1 MAARGSGKPPGGWW
15 SLVVLAGAGLAA
27 AGLLRRRS
35 ELRRVKKALPPPRQE
50 SAPPSARPLLELPD
64 DVDSAWLP
72 APGGSLRVVQRH
84 AGASAAILFVHG
96 LGGTLEQW
104 APALSALPAAWRG
117 VAFDL
122 PGHGASDPVAD
133 AGIDD
138 FAAAIAAVVD
148 GLGLRR
154 VVLVGH
160 SFGAAVAI
168 RYAGRQRHR
177 VAGLLLVDPNG
188 DQTQLPE
195 EDRSRLLKA
204 VAKDAH
210 GELTDHFKQV
220 LGQPAADL
228 QQDVIGAL
236 EATPENV
243 LYDGLRAGFSY
254 SPVADL
260 DRYAGPVRLVLS
272 PLNDL
277 PFGLHKLRPQ
287 LRAAVVARVGHW
299 LMLERPAEFAALL
312 DRFLDLVGDRVDRVH

>member
-1 MAARGSGKPPGGWW
+1 MFGVSSRDAPGIERCPGER
-15 SLVVLAGAGLAA
+15 SAQVVRAK
-27 AGLLRRRS
+27 R
-35 ELRRVKKALPPPRQE
+35 ALPSPRRE
-50 SAPPSARPLLELPD
+50 RVSAPRPRGLFELPD
-64 DVDSAWLP
+64 DVDSAWVP
-72 APGGSLRVVQRH
+72 APAGSLRVVQRH
-84 AGASAAILFVHG
+84 VGASAAILFVHG

-104 APALSALPAAWRG
+104 APALSSLPESWRG

-122 PGHGASDPVAD
+122 PGHGASDSVGE

-188 DQTQLPE
+188 DQTELPKDDRRQLLE
-195 EDRSRLLKA
+195 S
-204 VAKDAH
+204 VAKDTH
-210 GELTDHFKQV
+210 GELADHFRQV
-220 LGQPAADL
+220 LGQPTPEL
-228 QQDVIGAL
+228 EQGVISAL
-236 EATPENV
+236 ESTSTSV
-243 LYDGLRAGFSY
+243 LYDGLEAGLGY

-260 DRYAGPVRLVLS
+260 DRFAGSVRLVLS

-287 LRAAVVARVGHW
+287 LRAAVVQRVGHW
-299 LMLERPAEFAALL
+299 LMLEKPGEFADLL
-312 DRFLDLVGDRVDRVH
+312 DQFLDLVGDQVDRVH